1 MLRALRLRG
10 RASEER
16 ERREITGQ
24 AEHAVEQTDIDQT
37 TAAGDAALVER
48 AENADRSED
57 AADQIAH
64 RPTELGR
71 HRARFAVDA
80 HRAGQRLHD
89 RQEEERGGKECVSTC
104 RYRGSPSHEKKKQY
118 RQKETKTTY
127 K

>member
-1 MLRALRLRG
+1 MLRALRLRVL
-10 RASEER
+10 ASEER
-16 ERREITGQ
+16 ELREITEQ

-64 RPTELGR
+64 RQTELGR

-80 HRAGQRLHD
+80 HRAGQRLHEIG
-89 RQEEERGGKECVSTC
+89 RAHVRTPVTNAHLVC
-104 RYRGSPSHEKKKQY
+104 RLLLEKKN
-118 RQKETKTTY
+118 TKHQ
-127 K
+127 